1 MGNRSFKRGR
11 VDKVPTPKNRAVG
24 SDIVQYWSMDVFTP
38 EKRSEVMSAI
48 RSRGTKPEL
57 AVERIVTNTL
67 PRWKIE
73 CHPASIAGR
82 PDIYVP
88 SLRLA
93 IFVEGCFWHSCPAHG
108 RFPKSNNGYWEEKLR
123 ANVARDR
130 RVARAL
136 RSQGIGVWHVW
147 EHSLRKSCLA
157 TTDAR
162 LSRRLRS
169 RAAEVRSRT

>member
-1 MGNRSFKRGR
+1 
-11 VDKVPTPKNRAVG
+11 
-24 SDIVQYWSMDVFTP
+24 MDVFTP

-48 RSRGTKPEL
+48 RSSGTKPEL
-57 AVERIVTNTL
+57 AVESIVRQAL

-73 CHPASIAGR
+73 CHPALVAGR

-93 IFVEGCFWHSCPAHG
+93 IFVEGCFWHSCPVHG
-108 RFPKSNNGYWEEKLR
+108 RTPRANLGYWEAKLR
-123 ANVARDR
+123 SNVARDR
-130 RVARAL
+130 RLARTL
-136 RSQGIGVWHVW
+136 RRQGIGVWHIW

-169 RAAEVRSRT
+169 RAAEVGSRT